1 VITDLDIATVTG
13 ADPST
18 AGRRKVRLRLGAIV
32 GLIFVAFVL
41 FTTVFASW
49 LAPQDPGRQVLA
61 DTLLKPGSDGR
72 AGYHLLGTDELGRD
86 VFSRLIYG
94 ARPLLVVVGIS
105 VAIAASVGLIF
116 GLLAGT
122 APRAVEAVMMRAAD
136 IQLSIPP
143 IILAVLLAVV
153 LDPGI
158 KSSVIAIAL
167 VTWPQYARV
176 VRAEA
181 LRVKTAD
188 YVALARVA
196 GLGRLRV
203 LRHHILPN
211 VMNTFVVLCSLNLAV
226 AIIFES
232 ALSFLGVGVQQPRPD
247 WGNMLAG
254 GTQYLDSWWLV
265 VVPGAAISLLV
276 LAINRLGDELRDL
289 LDPRAGLS

>member
-1 VITDLDIATVTG
+1 VITDLDIATVAG
-13 ADPST
+13 ADPNATS
-18 AGRRKVRLRLGAIV
+18 RRRVRLRLGAIL
-32 GLIFVAFVL
+32 GLMFVALVL
-41 FTTVFASW
+41 FTTLFASW

-61 DTLLKPGSDGR
+61 DTLLEPGSDGR

-105 VAIAASVGLIF
+105 VAIAATVGLIY

-122 APRAVEAVMMRAAD
+122 APRAVEAVMMRVAD

-176 VRAEA
+176 VRAET

-276 LAINRLGDELRDL
+276 LAVNRLGDELRDL
-289 LDPRAGLS
+289 LDPRAALS